1 MAIVDTITNDYALW
15 EALQKT
21 DGYKNN
27 FTIEGAN
34 ALQAYMEEL
43 SEELGED
50 IEFDPIAWACEYSEF
65 ADYEDAWNRYGNQT
79 QYIEG
84 EELAIDDNIKL
95 WLENN
100 TEIIEFD
107 GGVIVRDF

>member
-27 FTIEGAN
+27 FTIEGAK

-43 SEELGED
+43 SEETGED
-50 IEFDPIAWACEYSEF
+50 IEFDPIVWCIEYTEYKNLREASKQYDGYFSEGQSF
-65 ADYEDAWNRYGNQT
+65 EDY
-79 QYIEG
+79 
-84 EELAIDDNIKL
+84 
-95 WLENN
+95 

-107 GGVIVRDF
+107 GGVILRDF